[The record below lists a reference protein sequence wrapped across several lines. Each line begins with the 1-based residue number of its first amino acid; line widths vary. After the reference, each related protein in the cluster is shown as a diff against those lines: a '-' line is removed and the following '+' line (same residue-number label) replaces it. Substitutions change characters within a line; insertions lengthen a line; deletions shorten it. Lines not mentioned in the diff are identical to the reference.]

1 MIKGRTPVRGW
12 LQTLVKDGE
21 DVRSLVV
28 AVTGEGCVMV
38 WVGRWAMLREWQLR
52 GGSYSGVCGN
62 GCVEG
67 GVGSEV

>member
-28 AVTGEGCVMV
+28 AITGEGCVMV
-38 WVGRWAMLREWQLR
+38 WVWLREWQLR

-62 GCVEG
+62 GCVAG